1 MNAKDQYVTA
11 ALAVMKL
18 AKTDLDLVEWWKG
31 EKPNRETLRLSP
43 DTSPGLELYSELKSY
58 RNQLKETQHEDV

>member
-1 MNAKDQYVTA
+1 MNAKDQYVAA

-31 EKPNRETLRLSP
+31 EKQNRELLNMSP
-43 DTSPGLELYSELKSY
+43 DTPPGLELYKALKSY
-58 RNQLKETQHEDV
+58 RNELRKP